1 MSHLHIPDG
10 MLPPLV
16 WLAGLIV
23 MFAVLALTAARTR
36 RDGPQLIAYRSALG
50 GIMLAVM
57 AIPVPVTGFDYCMT
71 LAGPVGVLL
80 GASGAFQV
88 SFVVT
93 AILALMGQGGFT
105 VIGLNVLVMGA
116 GAAIARPL
124 YRALAPR
131 AGAGPA
137 MAWATAASQAL
148 SSALWIVMLLVSV
161 RLQPGVAGEHEISEA
176 LQFAK
181 GGVLL
186 AILLPM
192 LAAAI
197 TVEALLGLGI
207 ARFLDRVRPDLLP
220 EVAGRESAAAEALR
234 S

>member
-10 MLPPLV
+10 VLPPVV
-16 WLAGLIV
+16 WVIGLLL
-23 MFAVLALTAARTR
+23 MLALLLWSARGR
-36 RDGPQLIAYRSALG
+36 HHANPQRIAYQSALG

-57 AIPVPVTGFDYCMT
+57 AIPVPITGFDYCMT

-80 GASGAFQV
+80 GAAGAFQV

-105 VIGLNVLVMGA
+105 VIGLNALVMGA
-116 GAAIARPL
+116 GAAVARPL
-124 YRALAPR
+124 YMRLVTR
-131 AGAGPA
+131 MSSGAA
-137 MAWATAASQAL
+137 MAWATAATQTL
-148 SSALWIVMLLVSV
+148 SSALWIVMLVVSV
-161 RLQPGVAGEHEISEA
+161 RLSPAAMREHEIAQA

-181 GGVLL
+181 GGLLL

-197 TVEALLGLGI
+197 TVESLLGHGI
-207 ARFLDRVRPDLLP
+207 GKFLDRVRPDLLP
-220 EVAGRESAAAEALR
+220 DVPGHENAAAEALR